1 MVGKMAAS
9 QPYYQLIR
17 NLWKVKMKCMFP
29 PPVLWTCGSCTS
41 SLSQLPAGRIDQLI
55 KQKPTLWQSGS
66 KLGNTTSRNHRG
78 AVSITWYRL
87 SFSYTLITKS
97 YVKYESSQQYLRSMF
112 RNLLLP
118 MNQNLYELSDLN
130 QENHCDD
137 QKNHLCFPKTD
148 IITMSIVCYW

>member
-9 QPYYQLIR
+9 QPSYQLIR

-41 SLSQLPAGRIDQLI
+41 SLSQLPAGRFDQLI
-55 KQKPTLWQSGS
+55 KQKPTLWHSAS

-87 SFSYTLITKS
+87 SFSYTHLSLNPMWNMSPLNSICDQCSEICCFKWIKIVYFKPGKQLEWS
-97 YVKYESSQQYLRSMF
+97 QESSLFSHNWYYH
-112 RNLLLP
+112 N
-118 MNQNLYELSDLN
+118 E
-130 QENHCDD
+130 HC
-137 QKNHLCFPKTD
+137 
-148 IITMSIVCYW
+148 